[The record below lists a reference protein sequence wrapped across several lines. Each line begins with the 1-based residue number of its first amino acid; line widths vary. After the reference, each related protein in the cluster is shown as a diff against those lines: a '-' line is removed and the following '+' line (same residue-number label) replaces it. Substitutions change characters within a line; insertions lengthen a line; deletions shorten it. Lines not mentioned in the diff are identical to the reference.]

1 MTDEL
6 YCKDLFAQV
15 NDLVRPLFE
24 NALYPWE
31 ILPHI
36 GGFLEKLTKDGI
48 DGFHFYGEN
57 ILVAENVSISPT
69 AVLSGPCMICEGAD
83 VRPGAFI
90 RGNAFVGKGAVV
102 GNSTE
107 LKNCILLDSAQAPHY
122 NYIGDSILGNRAHMG
137 AGSVCS
143 NLKADGKAVVVH
155 GKTDFE
161 THLRKVG
168 AFLGDY
174 ADIGC
179 GCVLN
184 PGTVIGRHTS
194 VYPLLA
200 LRGTYPANSIVNAPT
215 LAVKRL

>member
-155 GKTDFE
+155 GKTDF
-161 THLRKVG
+161 
-168 AFLGDY
+168 
-174 ADIGC
+174 
-179 GCVLN
+179 
-184 PGTVIGRHTS
+184 P
-194 VYPLLA
+194 
-200 LRGTYPANSIVNAPT
+200 
-215 LAVKRL
+215 